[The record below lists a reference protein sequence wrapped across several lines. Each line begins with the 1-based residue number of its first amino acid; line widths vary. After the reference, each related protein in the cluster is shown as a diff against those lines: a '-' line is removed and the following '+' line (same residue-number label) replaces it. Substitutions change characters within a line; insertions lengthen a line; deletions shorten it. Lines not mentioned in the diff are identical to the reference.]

1 MGNQAGIIIR
11 NVKNELF
18 HSAKRLILNEVK
30 GIECLLSKYATNE
43 TKYSVLR
50 RVRAQRG
57 CPRRNAFADYLK
69 LVTLTHEKKRRC
81 PRGRIYNPYDDTLAM
96 AFLAYSNLPTLLLTD
111 FKI

>member
-1 MGNQAGIIIR
+1 MLVFAWFPK
-11 NVKNELF
+11 VKWQLADEKTDLYLF
-18 HSAKRLILNEVK
+18 TLYTNRDVTI
-30 GIECLLSKYATNE
+30 SKYATNE

-69 LVTLTHEKKRRC
+69 LDTHTLDKERRGSWC
-81 PRGRIYNPYDDTLAM
+81 RIDDSDDDTLAM
-96 AFLAYSNLPTLLLTD
+96 TVLADTNLPTLLLTD

>member
-1 MGNQAGIIIR
+1 MSVFVWFPKVKWQLTDE
-11 NVKNELF
+11 KNELVPLRIYTNRDVTISN
-18 HSAKRLILNEVK
+18 H
-30 GIECLLSKYATNE
+30 ATNE

-81 PRGRIYNPYDDTLAM
+81 PRGRIDDPDDDTQAM
-96 AFLAYSNLPTLLLTD
+96 AALADSNLPTLLLTD

>member
-1 MGNQAGIIIR
+1 MSVFVWFPK
-11 NVKNELF
+11 VKWQLTDEKNGLVPLRIYTNRD
-18 HSAKRLILNEVK
+18 ATI
-30 GIECLLSKYATNE
+30 SKYATNE

-69 LVTLTHEKKRRC
+69 LVALTHEKEWWGS
-81 PRGRIYNPYDDTLAM
+81 RGWIYNPYDDTLAM
-96 AFLAYSNLPTLLLTD
+96 AFLADSNLPTLLLTD

>member
-1 MGNQAGIIIR
+1 MSVFVWFPKGKWQL
-11 NVKNELF
+11 VDEKNGLVPL
-18 HSAKRLILNEVK
+18 RIYTNRDVT
-30 GIECLLSKYATNE
+30 ISKYATNE

-69 LVTLTHEKKRRC
+69 LVALTHEKERRR
-81 PRGRIYNPYDDTLAM
+81 PRSGMDNPDDDTLAM
-96 AFLAYSNLPTLLLTD
+96 TVLADTNLPTLLLTD